1 MGQSVAVDIRH
12 RDRGTGKE
20 SWSKWAISLH
30 LVITCLVF
38 ICCACWIL
46 AGHVD
51 GPEVSEE
58 HPEGKTETDAEKE
71 KRKVGEEWRH

>member
-1 MGQSVAVDIRH
+1 MN
-12 RDRGTGKE
+12 
-20 SWSKWAISLH
+20 
-30 LVITCLVF
+30 
-38 ICCACWIL
+38 

-71 KRKVGEEWRH
+71 KRKVRVRPQYRRPAVGRE